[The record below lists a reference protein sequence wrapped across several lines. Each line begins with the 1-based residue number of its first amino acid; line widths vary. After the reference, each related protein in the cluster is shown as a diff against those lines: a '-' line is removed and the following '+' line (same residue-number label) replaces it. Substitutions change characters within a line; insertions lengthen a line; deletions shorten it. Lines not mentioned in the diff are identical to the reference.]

1 MYTYMCTS
9 IFCSFT
15 YTCIYSYAYWYIVVK
30 FWYEQCSQVMDLG
43 WSYARFSGVAIVTL
57 FTMTHV
63 HIVASL
69 LCLYELDKLLVHQTM
84 HIVL

>member
-1 MYTYMCTS
+1 
-9 IFCSFT
+9 
-15 YTCIYSYAYWYIVVK
+15 
-30 FWYEQCSQVMDLG
+30 MDLG

-84 HIVL
+84 HIALNVFYATIY

>member
-1 MYTYMCTS
+1 
-9 IFCSFT
+9 
-15 YTCIYSYAYWYIVVK
+15 
-30 FWYEQCSQVMDLG
+30 MDLG

-84 HIVL
+84 HIVAKHFLCHNILKYLCKCFVFSSNIPSTICSSHQQ